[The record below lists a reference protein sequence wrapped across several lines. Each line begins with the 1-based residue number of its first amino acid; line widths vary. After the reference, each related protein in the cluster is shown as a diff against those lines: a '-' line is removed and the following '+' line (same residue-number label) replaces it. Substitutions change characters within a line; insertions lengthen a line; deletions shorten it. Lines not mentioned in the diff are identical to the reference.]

1 MRVDRVL
8 PTARNLWREQ
18 PRWRWTT
25 LAAAFATVA
34 ALFSG
39 GFGGGGQ
46 SPGMGGSMPP
56 PPMPSVGSGGGT
68 IIVPGPP
75 VDFDVDRRLR
85 AFYQAFVDA
94 DANAAQP
101 GLRCEKLTAAHALL
115 AEGDENLAKPAQL
128 SAIEEARRCVPLI
141 TDSDQRIAGVTA
153 ALTSFKQLATLA
165 AAQAVNTATASLT
178 AFDTSRDLTAKGIV
192 PAKLDE
198 LKTGAA
204 TYVQLLDRM
213 TTLAPLYR
221 ARDPATLATAIE
233 LAKLRKD
240 ATALP
245 FVADG
250 AGLSSSQQQA
260 LAAGAAADE
269 AIRASDY
276 KIGVLQEA
284 FTRRKADPV
293 GLTIA
298 LGALDAFDRA
308 RLQAAQTGLN
318 LQEAESAARVSVG
331 EAITR
336 IAGEYTQTAS
346 YANASMLAQ
355 LAALA
360 ASLKADVPAD
370 AKAVVARAEADL
382 KGSAKRLQALNDVA
396 ARWRQLR
403 ADGKRDPSVE
413 ARVNQVMTAIMPAG
427 SIEPNTFD
435 AAAMT
440 PQDRAALGTVVAAMI
455 DIQGQLS
462 PGQRRAVSVAVK
474 GPATIN
480 DNTATLLDGIT
491 TELQRMGFAVIS
503 ASGGDPTFVLNV
515 SAPALTDSGIS
526 ANGLYQRRAAVT
538 GSLQWTYSRRTA
550 DLGTITG
557 VGANRDRALI
567 SDAALHAVATEVA
580 KALLVKVQGS

>member
-25 LAAAFATVA
+25 LAAALATVA

-46 SPGMGGSMPP
+46 PPGMGGSMPP
-56 PPMPSVGSGGGT
+56 PMPSVGSGAGT
-68 IIVPGPP
+68 IVVPGPP

-85 AFYQAFVDA
+85 AFYQASVDA
-94 DANAAQP
+94 DASKAQP
-101 GLRCEKLTAAHALL
+101 GLRCEKLTAAL
-115 AEGDENLAKPAQL
+115 AQLVEGDENLAKPAQV
-128 SAIEEARRCVPLI
+128 SAIEEAKRCIPLI
-141 TDSDQRIAGVTA
+141 ADSDQRIAGVTA

-165 AAQAVNTATASLT
+165 AAQAVNAATASLT
-178 AFDTSRDLTAKGIV
+178 DFDTSRDLTVTGIV

-198 LKTGAA
+198 LKTGVA
-204 TYVQLLDRM
+204 TYVSLLDRM

-221 ARDPATLATAIE
+221 ARDPATLATAVE

-250 AGLSSSQQQA
+250 AGLSSPQQQA

-318 LQEAESAARVSVG
+318 LQEAEAAARVSVG
-331 EAITR
+331 AAITR
-336 IAGEYTQTAS
+336 IAGDYAKSAS

-355 LAALA
+355 LVALA
-360 ASLKADVPAD
+360 ASLHADVPAE

-396 ARWRQLR
+396 ARWRGLR
-403 ADGKRDPSVE
+403 ADGKRDPGVE
-413 ARVNQVMTAIMPAG
+413 ARVQQVMAAIMPAG

-455 DIQGQLS
+455 DIQGQLA
-462 PGQRRAVSVAVK
+462 PGQRRAVSVAVQ
-474 GPATIN
+474 GPKTVN
-480 DNTATLLDGIT
+480 DATATLLDGIN

-515 SAPALTDSGIS
+515 SAPSLSDSGIS
-526 ANGLYQRRAAVT
+526 ATGLYQRRASVT

-567 SDAALHAVATEVA
+567 SDAALHAVAAEVA
-580 KALLVKVQGS
+580 KALLGKVQGS